1 MEVNRPQTKSQRS
14 RKGKKAWRKNVDI
27 DDVQA
32 GLHDKSEHERIFGKE
47 SSDDF
52 VLDNEGD
59 SKLVSKNQ
67 PKKLKSL
74 EILDKRSKFP
84 ALNVVRNNKK
94 IQGVDR
100 SEVHR
105 LMKLSGRVNGITA
118 TEARIAKNG
127 ITSTKVTDLWAEE
140 EETVETPEILKKFS
154 SSEWTKAKNMP
165 KTLNESPIM
174 IKSADKIIS
183 GKSYNPSFE
192 SWKALLNEEFTK
204 ESGNE
209 EKRQLLKEHQEKIKN
224 LIANLNDNEEEDS
237 SDDEESEKKAAVEE
251 VEEVTKDFKL
261 SINKPTQVKIKTKT
275 QRNKALK
282 HKQRE
287 ELQMKLKE
295 LKHQIHEL
303 NKLEEYEV
311 EVEEKLSNKR
321 TKREKAPSK
330 LFKYTNVNDQLEIK
344 LSDEISDSLRKLK
357 PEGNLL
363 YDQMRN
369 LQDSGKIEARIPV
382 SKKRKYTP
390 KITEKWTYKDFK

>member
-52 VLDNEGD
+52 ILDNEGD

-237 SDDEESEKKAAVEE
+237 SDDEESEKKATVEE

-275 QRNKALK
+275 QRNKAFK

>member
-1 MEVNRPQTKSQRS
+1 MEVNRPQTKLQRS

-321 TKREKAPSK
+321 TKREKAPLK